1 MTLRT
6 LLSMNNPDNCLK
18 YCCPLYPGVSMIL
31 SVTPQTRGAAY
42 NCVLSSL
49 IKDNDVNFH
58 GSVASRFFC
67 YVKLLMHVE
76 ERKTMN

>member
-1 MTLRT
+1 MTPRT
-6 LLSMNNPDNCLK
+6 VLSINNRDNCLK
-18 YCCPLYPGVSMIL
+18 YCCPLHPGVSMIL

-58 GSVASRFFC
+58 GSVASRFV
-67 YVKLLMHVE
+67 YYAKLFMHVE
-76 ERKTMN
+76 ERNTVN